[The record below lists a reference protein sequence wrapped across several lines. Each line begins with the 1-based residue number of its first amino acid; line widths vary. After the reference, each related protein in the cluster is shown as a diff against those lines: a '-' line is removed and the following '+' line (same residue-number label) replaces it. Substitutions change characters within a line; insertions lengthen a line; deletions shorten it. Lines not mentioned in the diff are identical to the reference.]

1 MRSTFMGLETNKRG
15 MFTQQS
21 ALYTTGHNIS
31 NANTLGYTR
40 QRVNMQAT
48 SGFPGVGLNTP
59 TMPGFLGTGVEA
71 GSIQRIRDSFI
82 DQQFRQESNKL
93 GYWESRTKAIGQME
107 DVLNEPSDY
116 GLQKSLSQ
124 FWQSLQ
130 DLAVNPENNGAR
142 AVVVERGMSV
152 AESFN
157 YMDKSLKEIQTN
169 LGHEINATTKE
180 VNSLLAQISDIN
192 RQIQEIEP
200 NGYLPNDLYD
210 ARDVLI
216 DQLSEHFPIETKY
229 EQSGGRALAIA
240 EGSVTV
246 SIKMENGDDIV
257 LVKGREYVQ
266 IQAEPNPLV
275 EVTTEGTTNQ
285 PVTGLRISDLST
297 SPDVSKTGS
306 SRAFSDFKDNGKV
319 KSLMNSYGVKDG
331 EVVSGLYPDMFEQL
345 NKMASEFA
353 KEFNRVHK
361 LGTDL
366 NGDQGKEFFVPL
378 NGNEITAGNI
388 TVSKEIK
395 DNPNLI
401 AASDSSTT
409 GEAEEGNGKNA
420 KALGNIQ
427 FTGLKDLDG
436 STVQTFFQGIIGELG
451 VNGQQAE
458 RMAGNTAVL
467 KASVESRRASISSV
481 SLDEEMTDMIKF
493 QQAYNASARMI
504 TVIDE
509 TLDKII
515 NGMGVAGR

>member
-15 MFTQQS
+15 LYTQQS
-21 ALYTTGHNIS
+21 GLYTTGHNIS

-71 GSIQRIRDSFI
+71 GSIQRIRDSFV

-142 AVVVERGMSV
+142 AVVVERGQAV

-229 EQSGGRALAIA
+229 DQSGGRALSIA
-240 EGSVTV
+240 EGSVTI

-257 LVKGREYVQ
+257 LVKGREHVQ

-275 EVTTEGTTNQ
+275 KVDPDGTVTNQ
-285 PVTGLRISDLST
+285 PITGLKVSDLSN
-297 SPDVSKTGS
+297 SPDVTKTGS

-319 KSLMNSYGVKDG
+319 KSLMNSYGTSDG
-331 EVVSGLYPDMFEQL
+331 KGLYPEMFAEL
-345 NKMASEFA
+345 DKMAKAFA
-353 KEFNRVHK
+353 EAFNEVHTS
-361 LGTDL
+361 GTDI
-366 NGDQGKEFFVPL
+366 NGVKGEDFFVH
-378 NGNEITAGNI
+378 NTGSEITAGNI
-388 TVSKEIK
+388 TVSKKIK

-401 AASDSSTT
+401 AASDSTT
-409 GEAEEGNGKNA
+409 AGEAEEGNGKNA

-427 FTGLKDLDG
+427 FKGLEDLDG